1 MKKSI
6 LIILLTVL
14 AAKLQATDVQEYI
27 KYFYAASMVHTAPN
41 VFKDDQALVLRNDQ
55 FYKISISESLPM
67 LISLLESGQVTNRIE
82 ATKSEGVIT
91 NQAVAF
97 ADLCAFKM
105 MNLTFGMDSLGTI
118 CFPWLT
124 GKGNDLTIS
133 SVNYHYFWWY
143 EGRKYLP
150 QIWNEWYECWRSETT
165 RENPRTIILEQL
177 ANEITG
183 LGYHIFPYLN
193 DCLESDKTLA
203 LVVETMRKPGRGNR
217 VFGDFR
223 KWYQEKGSVL
233 SLPPCETL
241 KVAEKRFNLERLP
254 LSKATLNRMKLW
266 QANAEKYYS
275 NVQINTN
282 YWYYKI
288 DPQIETVSEE
298 DIFNAKYVR

>member
-1 MKKSI
+1 M
-6 LIILLTVL
+6 
-14 AAKLQATDVQEYI
+14 
-27 KYFYAASMVHTAPN
+27 
-41 VFKDDQALVLRNDQ
+41 
-55 FYKISISESLPM
+55 
-67 LISLLESGQVTNRIE
+67 
-82 ATKSEGVIT
+82 
-91 NQAVAF
+91 
-97 ADLCAFKM
+97 
-105 MNLTFGMDSLGTI
+105 
-118 CFPWLT
+118 
-124 GKGNDLTIS
+124 
-133 SVNYHYFWWY
+133 
-143 EGRKYLP
+143 
-150 QIWNEWYECWRSETT
+150 

-193 DCLESDKTLA
+193 DFLESDKTLD

-217 VFGDFR
+217 VFGDFK
-223 KWYQEKGSVL
+223 KWYQEKGNVL

-241 KVAEKRFNLERLP
+241 KVAEKRFDLERLP